1 MEFSAS
7 MMCADFGCLR
17 DEVTALDDAGID
29 KYHIDIMD
37 GMFVPNM
44 GMGLQD
50 IKCIRSLTN
59 RPIEA
64 HLMVCKVN
72 SYIDILAS
80 AGVNTVFIHPEA
92 DYHPFTTLQRI
103 IDLGMEPGIV
113 IDPGTSVET
122 VRELFNVSKKV
133 LVMAVTP
140 GFAGQSYLPYV
151 AGKIRELLA
160 LKERYG
166 FRIYWDGSCTL
177 DKIAEFAPMGVDGFV
192 LGTNILFKRNAFMC
206 EDIGVREG
214 GYIALINEERTAALS
229 KGASL

>member
-7 MMCADFGCLR
+7 MMCADFGNLH
-17 DEVTALDDAGID
+17 DEVRSLDEAGID

-37 GMFVPNM
+37 GMFVPNL

-50 IKCIRSLTN
+50 IKCIRSLTSK
-59 RPIEA
+59 PIEA

-72 SYIDILAS
+72 SYIDILAG
-80 AGVNTVFIHPEA
+80 AGVNTIFIHPEA

-103 IDLGMEPGIV
+103 IDLGMTPGIV

-122 VRELFNVSKKV
+122 VRELFNVSKNI

-160 LKERYG
+160 LKHRYG
-166 FRIYWDGSCTL
+166 LSIFWDGSCTL
-177 DKIAEFAPMGVDGFV
+177 DKIAEFSPMGVDGFV
-192 LGTNILFKRNAFMC
+192 LGTNILFKRKTTR
-206 EDIGVREG
+206 GGG
-214 GYIALINEERTAALS
+214 GYFSRISEARNAAHNS
-229 KGASL
+229 EVSI

>member
-17 DEVTALDDAGID
+17 DEVKALDEAGID

-37 GMFVPNM
+37 GMFVQNL

-50 IKCIRSLTN
+50 IKCIRSLTSK
-59 RPIEA
+59 PIEA

-72 SYIDILAS
+72 SYLEILS
-80 AGVNTVFIHPEA
+80 NTGVNTIYIHPEA

-103 IDLGMEPGIV
+103 IDLGMTPGIV
-113 IDPGTSVET
+113 IDPGTSVEM
-122 VRELFNVSKKV
+122 VRELFNVSKNV

-151 AGKIRELLA
+151 AEKIRSLIA
-160 LKERYG
+160 LKSRYG
-166 FRIYWDGSCTL
+166 LKIFWDGSCTL

-192 LGTNILFKRNAFMC
+192 LGTNILFKHNYLR
-206 EDIGVREG
+206 G
-214 GYIALINEERTAALS
+214 GGHILL
-229 KGASL
+229 